1 MQAKG
6 TEPVSRSR
14 LGELLVERKLIT
26 AQILQEA
33 LQEQCQSGRRIGEIL
48 LDRGH
53 VTEAQLI
60 PFLTIQLKLP
70 YADVSAL
77 VLGSDQ
83 LNLIPETLA
92 RKYTV
97 LPVRLDGKRLDVVMA
112 DPMDHE
118 AIQDLSFVT
127 GCQVSPTL
135 GSRSQIKDAI
145 ERCYARHLGAAGR
158 LMAKGV
164 GQATTPLPTPRSQA
178 ARALD
183 ADAEDAPVVQ
193 LMNLIMR
200 KAIQLGA
207 SDIHIEPGVPEGTVR
222 FRLDGLRSE
231 EHTSELQSRLHLVC
245 RLLLEKKKKN
255 NEQRVRVRVQLSGSL
270 GTRRATE
277 TDPTGTC
284 D

>member
-1 MQAKG
+1 MEPGAKKPSKQAKR
-6 TEPVSRSR
+6 TEPASRSR

-26 AQILQEA
+26 AQVLNEA
-33 LQEQCQSGRRIGEIL
+33 LQEQHQSGRRIGEIL

-70 YADVSAL
+70 YSDVTAL
-77 VLGSDQ
+77 ALGSDQ

-145 ERCYARHLGAAGR
+145 ERFYARHLEGAGR
-158 LMAKGV
+158 LMAKGG
-164 GQATTPLPTPRSQA
+164 GQASTPHLTPRAQEAS
-178 ARALD
+178 ALD
-183 ADAEDAPVVQ
+183 ADAEGARAAKWI
-193 LMNLIMR
+193 NLIVNNATR
-200 KAIQLGA
+200 LRARG
-207 SDIHIEPGVPEGTVR
+207 IH
-222 FRLDGLRSE
+222 
-231 EHTSELQSRLHLVC
+231 
-245 RLLLEKKKKN
+245 N
-255 NEQRVRVRVQLSGSL
+255 
-270 GTRRATE
+270 
-277 TDPTGTC
+277 
-284 D
+284 

>member
-70 YADVSAL
+70 YTDVSAL

-97 LPVRLDGKRLDVVMA
+97 LPVRLDGKRLEVVIA

-145 ERCYARHLGAAGR
+145 EQIGR
-158 LMAKGV
+158 
-164 GQATTPLPTPRSQA
+164 
-178 ARALD
+178 
-183 ADAEDAPVVQ
+183 
-193 LMNLIMR
+193 
-200 KAIQLGA
+200 A
-207 SDIHIEPGVPEGTVR
+207 S
-222 FRLDGLRSE
+222 
-231 EHTSELQSRLHLVC
+231 C
-245 RLLLEKKKKN
+245 RE
-255 NEQRVRVRVQLSGSL
+255 RV
-270 GTRRATE
+270 
-277 TDPTGTC
+277 
-284 D
+284 